1 MTKIKKRKKRFLY
14 LCFLQLS
21 CSVQQF
27 TQTGC
32 EWDANKQPS
41 AVANRPARQNR
52 AVDRA

>member
-1 MTKIKKRKKRFLY
+1 MTKIKKRKKGFY
-14 LCFLQLS
+14 IYAFFS
-21 CSVQQF
+21 CLAAFNSLLKL
-27 TQTGC
+27 GC